1 VIAAGAQFFAAGGR
15 QLFGVFNP
23 ARGRADAAVLLC
35 PPMLHEQVRSHRLWA
50 LLADALA
57 AQGISTWRFDYAGS
71 GDAEGDNRLLDIAEA
86 VIDAEYA
93 LAALRAA
100 TPALPVHVLG
110 VRLGGFVAAE
120 LARRESL
127 PLWLWQPF
135 ERGEQAWSELQA
147 RDLEERRSTRR
158 FPFLRPGQTRAVSEP
173 SVMGFALSERFGE
186 RLCAARS
193 PFDAIQAKVI
203 DADLESDRR
212 HPHRVDLRL
221 PEALSDW
228 AGWIDISGPF
238 PLAEVAQVAAR
249 LATALRG
256 RS

>member
-1 VIAAGAQFFAAGGR
+1 MIVPGAQFFAAGGR
-15 QLFGVFNP
+15 QLFGVFSP

-57 AQGISTWRFDYAGS
+57 GQGISVLRFDYAGS
-71 GDAEGDNRLLDIAEA
+71 GDAEGDSRLLDVGEA
-86 VIDAEYA
+86 LIDAEYA
-93 LAALRAA
+93 LAELRAA
-100 TPALPVHVLG
+100 TNALPVHVLG

-120 LARRESL
+120 LARRESM

-158 FPFLRPGQTRAVSEP
+158 FPFLRPGRTRAIVEP
-173 SVMGFALSERFGE
+173 GLMGFALSERFAE

-193 PFDAIQAKVI
+193 PFDATRPKVI
-203 DADLESDRR
+203 DADLASDRR
-212 HPHRVDLRL
+212 HPHGVDLRL

-238 PLAEVAQVAAR
+238 PANDVAQVAKR
-249 LATALRG
+249 LAADLRAP
-256 RS
+256 R